1 MVANRTVGT
10 GLTAAAVISS
20 WLYSTA
26 LLGASLLTY
35 RYGVA
40 LGVWWG
46 ASASTII
53 CFLSY
58 ISIEAKRRAPNA
70 HTLLELVKVRYG
82 TAAHVLWIVFC
93 LVNNCMVFS
102 SMLLGASSAITS
114 LTGMNVYAATY
125 LLPLGVAVYTYFGGL
140 RATFLTDYLHTFI
153 VMIILVWLTAKILSS
168 GEIGSIGALYDMVV
182 TADEES
188 PVEGNFQGSHLT
200 MRSDQCL
207 YFGIL
212 HVM

>member
-1 MVANRTVGT
+1 MVANRSVGT

-70 HTLLELVKVRYG
+70 HTLLELIRVRYG
-82 TAAHVLWIVFC
+82 SAAHVLWIVFC

-153 VMIILVWLTAKILSS
+153 VMIILVWLTIRIISFK
-168 GEIGSIGALYDMVV
+168 EIGSISALYDMVV
-182 TADEES
+182 AADREN
-188 PVEGNFQGSHLT
+188 PVEGNYAGSHLT